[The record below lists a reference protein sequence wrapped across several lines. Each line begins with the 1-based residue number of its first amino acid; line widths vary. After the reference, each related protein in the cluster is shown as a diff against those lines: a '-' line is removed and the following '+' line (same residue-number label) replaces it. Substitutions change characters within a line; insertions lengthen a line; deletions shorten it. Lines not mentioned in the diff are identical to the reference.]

1 MVTRVRE
8 RHTVVGKWTQWKSWD
23 CLELAHR
30 ACVVLMEEKISSHEM
45 AEISSIL
52 WLRIFCLLHTCC
64 QLVDAGAYRRAV
76 IIWVKTLHSKIK
88 RSILAIYTGIIRSTE
103 IRIHASPPFTNMSSS
118 AIYSKSL
125 ARICTHGS
133 SSHRHG
139 KKWNE
144 YPILNIIK
152 AKGYEEMHKAWTL

>member
-1 MVTRVRE
+1 MKVMGLPRASSPRMRRIDGGKDIVTWNGRDFK
-8 RHTVVGKWTQWKSWD
+8 HFMAQNILFASHLLPKWK
-23 CLELAHR
+23 
-30 ACVVLMEEKISSHEM
+30 
-45 AEISSIL
+45 
-52 WLRIFCLLHTCC
+52 C
-64 QLVDAGAYRRAV
+64 QLVDAGACRRAV

-144 YPILNIIK
+144 YPTLNIIK